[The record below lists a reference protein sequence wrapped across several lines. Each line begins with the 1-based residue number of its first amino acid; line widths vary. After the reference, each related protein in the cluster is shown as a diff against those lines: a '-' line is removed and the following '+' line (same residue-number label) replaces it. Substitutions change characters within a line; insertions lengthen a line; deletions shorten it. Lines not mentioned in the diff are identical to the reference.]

1 MMTSHDEELV
11 FVLPP
16 FLADEAVVEDDT
28 RMDSEG
34 YTSRIF
40 NCCQ

>member
-1 MMTSHDEELV
+1 MELI

-16 FLADEAVVEDDT
+16 FLAKEAIVAEADDLN
-28 RMDSEG
+28 SEG

-40 NCCQ
+40 QCCQ

>member
-1 MMTSHDEELV
+1 MELI

-16 FLADEAVVEDDT
+16 FLAQEPIVTEADSL
-28 RMDSEG
+28 DSEG

-40 NCCQ
+40 RCCN